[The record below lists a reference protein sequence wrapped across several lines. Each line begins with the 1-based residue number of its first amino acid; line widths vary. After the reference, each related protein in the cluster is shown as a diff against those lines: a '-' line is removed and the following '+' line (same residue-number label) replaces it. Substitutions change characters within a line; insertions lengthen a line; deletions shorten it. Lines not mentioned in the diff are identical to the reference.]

1 MSGSSPAQQYYDGAP
16 AEFRRAPGRR
26 AGPPRYNPGVRETFI
41 TFEGIEGS
49 GKSTQVALLVRFLSA
64 GGADVVTTRE
74 PGGTRLG
81 ERVRDILLDPAS
93 DPVPLSELFLLEAAR
108 AQLVSRVIA
117 PALAAGRVVVSDR
130 FADSSSAYQGTARA
144 LGAGVVAT
152 LNAAACGEVVP
163 TRTLVLDLDVEV
175 AIARARERATTT
187 SDNSRFEDEAM
198 AFHRRVAAGYR
209 EVARC
214 EPGRVRLVD
223 ASGSPE
229 QVHERVLAE
238 LADLLP

>member
-1 MSGSSPAQQYYDGAP
+1 VG
-16 AEFRRAPGRR
+16 
-26 AGPPRYNPGVRETFI
+26 
-41 TFEGIEGS
+41 
-49 GKSTQVALLVRFLSA
+49 LLVRFLQA
-64 GGADVVTTRE
+64 RGADVLTTRE

-108 AQLVSRVIA
+108 AQLVARVIA

-144 LGAGVVAT
+144 LGAAVVAT

-175 AIARARERATTT
+175 AVARARERATTT

-198 AFHRRVAAGYR
+198 AFHRQVAAGYR
-209 EVARC
+209 EVALR
-214 EPGRVRLVD
+214 EPVRVRLLD